1 MWWNASAWLYQRVR
15 FLSVCYLSKL
25 SVMPITLWFNVY
37 LITRAYSFST
47 YYLCEEEFWGGKSF
61 FLNYIYP
68 ILAKQ
73 SITFPNLNG
82 ICDYGY
88 KEWPAGFHINLIL
101 LGCVSHNKL
110 RFFSI
115 FHSEAAMGFIIEVGI
130 DSPGVPGPSIWNRY
144 KLNFIP
150 SLINLLNRLNGKHWE
165 GMNPLYSF

>member
-1 MWWNASAWLYQRVR
+1 MRWDVSAWLYQRVR
-15 FLSVCYLSKL
+15 FLSVCYLSEL
-25 SVMPITLWFNVY
+25 SVMHITLWFIVY
-37 LITRAYSFST
+37 LITRACSFST
-47 YYLCEEEFWGGKSF
+47 YYLCEEEFWVGKSF

-73 SITFPNLNG
+73 SIMFPNLN
-82 ICDYGY
+82 GY

-110 RFFSI
+110 CFFSI

-130 DSPGVPGPSIWNRY
+130 DSPGVLGPSIWNRY

-165 GMNPLYSF
+165 GVNHPSKDLYSF

>member
-37 LITRAYSFST
+37 LITRACSFST

-73 SITFPNLNG
+73 RITFPNLNG

-110 RFFSI
+110 HFFSI

-165 GMNPLYSF
+165 GMNHPYSF

>member
-1 MWWNASAWLYQRVR
+1 
-15 FLSVCYLSKL
+15 
-25 SVMPITLWFNVY
+25 MPITLWFNVY
-37 LITRAYSFST
+37 LITRACSFST

-130 DSPGVPGPSIWNRY
+130 DSPGVPGPSI
-144 KLNFIP
+144 
-150 SLINLLNRLNGKHWE
+150 
-165 GMNPLYSF
+165 

>member
-1 MWWNASAWLYQRVR
+1 MWWDVSAWLYQRVR

-25 SVMPITLWFNVY
+25 SVMHIILWSNVN
-37 LITRAYSFST
+37 LITRVCSFST
-47 YYLCEEEFWGGKSF
+47 YYLCEEEFWVGKS

-73 SITFPNLNG
+73 SITFSNLN
-82 ICDYGY
+82 GY

-110 RFFSI
+110 CFFSI
-115 FHSEAAMGFIIEVGI
+115 FHSEAAMGVIIKVGI

-144 KLNFIP
+144 KVNFVP

-165 GMNPLYSF
+165 GVNHAYSF